1 MQTCSLSGR
10 GGPSSLRVAISQTHA
25 ESGLDKM
32 QPESCIFSLLIKRTQ
47 SLMVHVDCVSPHNLR
62 VLQCVQEQIKTPY
75 RWRRRKTGN
84 VKWCSHDQ
92 KQYEDSSKKSK
103 NGIAVSSSNST
114 FGYMSKTVESKIVNR
129 YLYTDA
135 YHSNYSQQTRDGN
148 NPGIQRWLTRHLHPF
163 KLALQTRQTGWYEQ
177 QKCIAHSSG
186 GWKAEI
192 RVPIRLGGALVGLR
206 VSLHPHMLEGGED
219 LPGASL

>member
-1 MQTCSLSGR
+1 MKTKKNWKC
-10 GGPSSLRVAISQTHA
+10 
-25 ESGLDKM
+25 KM
-32 QPESCIFSLLIKRTQ
+32 VQPRS
-47 SLMVHVDCVSPHNLR
+47 
-62 VLQCVQEQIKTPY
+62 KTI
-75 RWRRRKTGN
+75 WRFL
-84 VKWCSHDQ
+84 
-92 KQYEDSSKKSK
+92 KKSK